1 MFVSKGRII
10 LLRFLRFSWL
20 LFIILS
26 TIVYAETVVKI
37 QSDYYDLESF
47 KLNYFIDTSGN
58 MSLEEVKDQNFIEA
72 ENKLSLGINAHV
84 TWIKI
89 VLKNETQNLQKLHI
103 HNIYAFHSASI
114 HYYELNSNEKV
125 IQEINFEPRNNVNT
139 DSMNGAVAAFK
150 VMLEPNDK
158 KVIYMRSHF
167 LAYQIIDLKILNDKQ
182 AQENL
187 IGEYM
192 PIVVLMSVL
201 LTLSLYYL
209 LLFFISGHKE
219 YIYYAL
225 YLASSSIFIGYSY
238 GMLTHYFHIY
248 GMFSLYLNATVLLS
262 PVFLALFIKVIFNTK
277 MKHSVENMFLNSIV
291 VIFGLAYIYS
301 FVDYYFAIELASF
314 IYMYLLI
321 VMLGVGIS
329 LYRKKVALV
338 TYFLVAHI
346 FYIIFT
352 WIALLYYN
360 GEIDFNYFTSHAVA
374 IGTTLEAF
382 LLGFLVSYRI
392 RVLEESNHKKDK
404 MILTDMM
411 TNLYSKSYFEEA
423 LQDKL
428 KIQRKEKN
436 VLALM
441 VIDIDYFK
449 QYNDVY
455 GHVAG
460 DEALKEVATALKD
473 VLIHADDMAFRI
485 GGEEFAIICM
495 STSKKKIIKC
505 AESIQVNIENLKIEH
520 KKSDVSQYLTVSIGI
535 HFSSTQMLDNARK
548 VYEYA
553 DKALYTAKREGRNKI
568 EIYGDITKIF

>member
-1 MFVSKGRII
+1 MI

-37 QSDYYDLESF
+37 QSDHYDLESF

-103 HNIYAFHSASI
+103 HNIYAFHSSSI

-329 LYRKKVALV
+329 LCRKKVALV

-352 WIALLYYN
+352 WIALLYYS

-428 KIQRKEKN
+428 KIQQKDKN
-436 VLALM
+436 VLGLM

-449 QYNDVY
+449 QYNDIY

-473 VLIHADDMAFRI
+473 VLIHDDDMAFRI

-535 HFSSTQMLDNARK
+535 HFSSIQMLENAKK